1 MKYLLDTNIISEIRK
16 TRGNSNVK
24 NFVNSLSEE
33 DIYISVI
40 SVGEI
45 ACGIEKLPPGQKKTE
60 LLVWLSQKLPGFF
73 GNRIIP
79 LDTEIMTE
87 WGILQG
93 RIKQTLPIFD
103 SLIAATA
110 LSRGF
115 TIVTRNS
122 RDFEK
127 IPGLKLLNHWL

>member
-16 TRGNSNVK
+16 ARGNTGVK
-24 NFVNSLSEE
+24 NFVNSLQEE
-33 DIYISVI
+33 DIFISAI

-60 LLVWLSQKLPGFF
+60 LLLWLGQKLPAFF
-73 GNRIIP
+73 GNRIIS

-93 RIKQTLPIFD
+93 RTKQTLPVFD

-110 LSRGF
+110 LARSL
-115 TIVTRNS
+115 TIVSRNT

-127 IPGLKLLNHWL
+127 IPGLKLLNPWL